1 MRTLN
6 KITLERME
14 EYIKKYSMEKG
25 ISPSYRD
32 IMHSL
37 GMSSLN
43 LVQRYVL
50 ALEAQGRIK
59 RTSLGN
65 IDTPRKYD
73 RGESS
78 IVPLVGQIACGQPRF
93 AEENIEESFSLPKG
107 IFGNGKL
114 FMLRAFGDS
123 MIDAGISAG
132 DLLVL
137 RQQDYADEGESSIVP
152 LVGQI
157 ACGQPR
163 FAEENIEESF
173 SLPKGIFGNGKL
185 FMLRAF
191 GDSMI
196 DAGISAGD
204 LLVLR
209 QQDYADEGEIVVA
222 LVGENATLKRFYK
235 KGRKIILHPENKS
248 MNDIIVDDCQI
259 QGVLV
264 SCIKLY

>member
-6 KITLERME
+6 KKTLERME
-14 EYIKKYSMEKG
+14 AYIQKYSIEKG
-25 ISPSYRD
+25 VSPSYRN
-32 IMHSL
+32 IMHGI
-37 GMSSLN
+37 GMTSLN

-59 RTSLGN
+59 RTNLGN
-65 IDTPRKYD
+65 IDIPQRLDK
-73 RGESS
+73 GET
-78 IVPLVGQIACGQPRF
+78 VVAPLVGQIACGQPNF
-93 AEENIEESFSLPKG
+93 AEENIEESFSLPQG
-107 IFGNGKL
+107 IFGH
-114 FMLRAFGDS
+114 
-123 MIDAGISAG
+123 
-132 DLLVL
+132 
-137 RQQDYADEGESSIVP
+137 
-152 LVGQI
+152 
-157 ACGQPR
+157 
-163 FAEENIEESF
+163 
-173 SLPKGIFGNGKL
+173 GKL

-235 KGRKIILHPENKS
+235 RGHKIILHPENKG
-248 MNDIIVDDCQI
+248 MRDIVVDDCQI

-264 SCIKLY
+264 SCIKMY